1 MSCMLLFEVTGDQRM
16 GEINKAVIPAAGM
29 GTRFLPASKAIPKEL
44 LPVFDVP
51 LIHKA
56 VEECVNSDIKEIIFI
71 ISHGKDSIIQY
82 FENSLE
88 YEKLM
93 HEKNMEVYASYFKKL
108 RSEIS
113 FKYVY
118 QPVQLGL
125 GHAVLLA
132 KEHINSEAFAVILP
146 DDVILGKQSALNELV
161 SIYNLF
167 QTSVLA
173 VEDVPNEKL
182 SDYGVIKPYQIQKS
196 IYEVYDMIE
205 KPKIGFAP
213 SNLGIVGRYILTPEI
228 FEVLETVNPGV
239 NGEIQLTDGLLS
251 LLEIQKIH
259 ACEFSG
265 IRFDAG
271 NPVGLLKASIH
282 YGMSDEKYKKE
293 IREWIQGTLKSE
305 I

>member
-1 MSCMLLFEVTGDQRM
+1 M
-16 GEINKAVIPAAGM
+16 GEITKVVIPAAGL

-56 VEECVNSDIKEIIFI
+56 VEECVNSGINEIIFI
-71 ISHGKDSIIQY
+71 ISHGKESIIHY

-88 YEKLM
+88 DEKIM
-93 HEKNMEVYASYFKKL
+93 REKNMDVYLSYFTKL
-108 RSEIS
+108 RSEVT
-113 FKYVY
+113 FKFVY
-118 QPVQLGL
+118 QPIQLGL
-125 GHAVLLA
+125 GHAVMLA

-146 DDVILGKQSALNELV
+146 DDVILGKQFALSELI
-161 SIYNLF
+161 SIYKLYH
-167 QTSVLA
+167 TSVLA
-173 VEDVPNEKL
+173 VENVPNEKL
-182 SDYGVIKPYQIQKS
+182 SDYGVIKPNQLRTN
-196 IYEVYDMIE
+196 IYEVHDMIE
-205 KPKIGFAP
+205 KPKIGSAP

-228 FEVLETVNPGV
+228 FQVLETVNPGV

-251 LLEIQKIH
+251 LLEIQKIY

-271 NPVGLLKASIH
+271 NPIGLLKASLH
-282 YGMSDEKYKKE
+282 RGLSDERYNKE
-293 IREWIQGTLKSE
+293 IRKWLRGILESE